1 VQRVISQ
8 RQDLHLFCDFP
19 EEQTFP
25 TQRRFYFGEFQH
37 GQYNASINMTKH
49 YSRLSLKVL
58 RSTISLPGAVYCPQ
72 STTEDGF
79 EMHIGVNHLG
89 HFLFTCLL
97 LPRIIHSA
105 PSRIVTVASVGN
117 YIGKALYLYNL

>member
-1 VQRVISQ
+1 M
-8 RQDLHLFCDFP
+8 
-19 EEQTFP
+19 
-25 TQRRFYFGEFQH
+25 
-37 GQYNASINMTKH
+37 AKH

-58 RSTISLPGAVYCPQ
+58 PSTVLLPGAVFCPQ

-97 LPRIIHSA
+97 LPRIIRSA
-105 PSRIVTVASVGN
+105 PARIVTVSGSIS
-117 YIGKALYLYNL
+117 YIGKTLYIRVVSGK